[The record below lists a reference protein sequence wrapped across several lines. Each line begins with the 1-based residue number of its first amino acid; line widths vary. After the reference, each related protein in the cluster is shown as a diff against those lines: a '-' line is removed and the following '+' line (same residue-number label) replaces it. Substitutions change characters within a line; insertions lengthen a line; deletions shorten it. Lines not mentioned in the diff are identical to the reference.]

1 MKEERLATL
10 QIGRIVARTILDCYK
25 ESEYSKFLP
34 GDWKFDIISP
44 SKLLWII
51 AYTCEK
57 RLTLQFMDS
66 LAGFR

>member
-10 QIGRIVARTILDCYK
+10 QIGRIVAKTILDCYT

-34 GDWKFDIISP
+34 EDWKFDTISP
-44 SKLLWII
+44 SRLLWII

-57 RLTLQFMDS
+57 RLTFQFMDN
-66 LAGFR
+66 LTNFR